1 MNCPEC
7 DANLGVT
14 VMDDR
19 EDKNYRHILEL
30 CAYCGYQ
37 KAYVDYLDN
46 DTGEI
51 NWSGLDH

>member
-1 MNCPEC
+1 MNCPDC
-7 DANLGVT
+7 YTPLGVA

-19 EDKNYRHILEL
+19 EGKNYRHILEL

-37 KAYVDYLDN
+37 KAYVDYLDD